1 MTTAYE
7 DLIRGSGLTMLN
19 LMFGSTGKIQRVT
32 LTADNY
38 GSQSE
43 SWADVTGLTALAGH
57 FYIVS
62 GREVERLR
70 KLEVDADYGF
80 LCDLAGTAIT
90 EKDRFVLSSINY
102 DIVFVEPIGSSATAV
117 VKLLLRK
124 RI

>member
-7 DLIRGSGLTMLN
+7 DLVRGSGLTMLN
-19 LMFGSTGKIQRVT
+19 LLFGSTGKIQRVT
-32 LTADNY
+32 LTADSY
-38 GSQSE
+38 GSQAE

-57 FYIVS
+57 FYTLN
-62 GREVERLR
+62 GREVERLE

-90 EKDRFVLSSINY
+90 EKDRFVLSSVNY
-102 DIVFVEPIGSSATAV
+102 DITFIEAVGSSATAV
-117 VKLLLRK
+117 VRLFLRK